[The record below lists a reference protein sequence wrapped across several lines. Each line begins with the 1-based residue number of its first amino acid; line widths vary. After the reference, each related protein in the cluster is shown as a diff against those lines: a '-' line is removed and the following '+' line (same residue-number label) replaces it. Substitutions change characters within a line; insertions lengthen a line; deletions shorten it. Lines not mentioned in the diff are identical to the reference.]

1 MSIKSR
7 PVYVPFKLDVSGRTH
22 LIVSSLAEPP
32 VETLDALDDIETW
45 TVKTIAPGVP
55 APAAENL
62 RPFRS
67 VAELL
72 PQLGVRLTRSSVGL
86 RLYAIGS
93 EAFIWDAYN
102 VAINAGLDRSEI
114 SLHRAGPLVRRV
126 YCTHC
131 RTMIEDVAQTIAPC
145 PCCGAHLFVRD
156 HFSRRLAA
164 FMGVMVDAEVPGE
177 IPAAEAFAT

>member
-1 MSIKSR
+1 MMKSR
-7 PVYVPFKLDVSGRTH
+7 PLYAPFKLDPAGRAH
-22 LIVSSLAEPP
+22 LIVTSQPDLPEAVAEALAD
-32 VETLDALDDIETW
+32 VEVW

-55 APAAENL
+55 APAMGNTRAY
-62 RPFRS
+62 RS

-72 PQLGVRLTRSSVGL
+72 PQLGVRLSRDRAGL

-93 EAFIWDAYN
+93 EAFVWDAYN
-102 VAINAGLDRSEI
+102 IAIAAGLVPGEI

-131 RTMIEDVAQTIAPC
+131 RTMIENVAVNIVPC
-145 PCCGAHLFVRD
+145 PACGASLTVRD

-164 FMGVMVDAEVPGE
+164 FMGVKVDAEVPGE
-177 IPAAEAFAT
+177 IPAPEAFTS